1 MLELGSAKHDFELM
15 VKKRL
20 KIRLEALK
28 LQEIARK
35 AEEARLLALDLNTAG
50 ENIQTDIAST
60 SSAETR
66 IIR

>member
-1 MLELGSAKHDFELM
+1 MLELGSAKHDFEQM

-20 KIRLEALK
+20 KIRLRALK

-35 AEEARLLALDLNTAG
+35 RARLLASGLNTAG